1 MLAWVILISLPI
13 VCFFGKMGVAGGAS
27 LCSKHRILSGQI
39 HLSKLWQLG
48 LRHSS
53 CTMRLD
59 PEQNREQ
66 DAILDLESE
75 PESFVASPADLFQ
88 PLDHYERNFQDH
100 GKKKIVP
107 PPEVMRKLSEQRKSP
122 AFLECRIPKMSEDVA
137 RNALLSFVNS
147 KCCYGNRAAGELVI
161 QELKQ
166 QMLHRYRLETFI
178 ETRVSE
184 WTFEPC
190 TNALVDGPQNGEPP
204 QLWNIKVQAPQMF
217 QEDTKKFR
225 VPHSSLVK
233 ECHKCHGRGR
243 YKCSGCHGAGRMRCV
258 TCCGAK
264 HRSKYQ
270 KRCQMCSG
278 TGRKRKNNT
287 YEFISDDQFNFPR
300 ELLSTAMGDNIFKE
314 ENTLVYPL
322 VGFPYPDMA
331 LASQRATAEHMAAF
345 ASTSNVLQ
353 QRQTVELIPVTEV
366 HYQYAGKMYLYY
378 VYGMENKV
386 YALDY
391 PERYCCGCTIL

>member
-1 MLAWVILISLPI
+1 
-13 VCFFGKMGVAGGAS
+13 
-27 LCSKHRILSGQI
+27 
-39 HLSKLWQLG
+39 
-48 LRHSS
+48 
-53 CTMRLD
+53 
-59 PEQNREQ
+59 
-66 DAILDLESE
+66 
-75 PESFVASPADLFQ
+75 
-88 PLDHYERNFQDH
+88 
-100 GKKKIVP
+100 
-107 PPEVMRKLSEQRKSP
+107 MRKLSEQRKSP

-278 TGRKRKNNT
+278 TGRKRCSTCSGRGHKTCTTCQGEKKLLHFIQLITTWKNNT